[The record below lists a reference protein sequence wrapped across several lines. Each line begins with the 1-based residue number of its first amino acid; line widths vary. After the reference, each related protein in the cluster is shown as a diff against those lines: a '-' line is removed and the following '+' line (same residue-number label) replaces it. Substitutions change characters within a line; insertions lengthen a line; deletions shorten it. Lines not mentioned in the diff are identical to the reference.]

1 MSDEEATLVVTAG
14 TAMYG
19 LTELGG
25 LVAGESV
32 VVTGPGPIGLL
43 TVAVAKA
50 LGAQPV
56 ILTGTRD
63 NRLDIGKRLGADHVV
78 NIRKTPDVIAEV
90 KKLNG
95 GKGVD
100 YVVECS
106 ATTSAINDAARMDH
120 RGGRVWCA

>member
-14 TAMYG
+14 TAMYA

-32 VVTGPGPIGLL
+32 CVTGPGPIGLMA
-43 TVAVAKA
+43 VAVAKA

-63 NRLDIGKRLGADHVV
+63 NRLEIGRALGADAVI
-78 NIRKTPDVIAEV
+78 NIR
-90 KKLNG
+90 
-95 GKGVD
+95 
-100 YVVECS
+100 
-106 ATTSAINDAARMDH
+106 NDA
-120 RGGRVWCA
+120 